1 MSKKESNKLP
11 TMGTIRLEP
20 TPFSISFRWRDSEV
34 KLTLKNGEDILK
46 VGKLFSELLSE
57 NGVEH
62 TIETEGGL
70 GESESLKE
78 NFIDSNQAKSN
89 VDGAKSNP
97 DGDSKSIDN
106 STSGSWDDNKVH
118 TEGDFMYNWIRKHS
132 GK

>member
-46 VGKLFSELLSE
+46 VGKLFSDIFSE
-57 NGVEH
+57 NGIEH

-78 NFIDSNQAKSN
+78 NFIDSNQAKVS
-89 VDGAKSNP
+89 VDGAKSNV
-97 DGDSKSIDN
+97 DN

-118 TEGDFMYNWIRKHS
+118 SEGDFMYNWIRKHS
-132 GK
+132 KK

>member
-1 MSKKESNKLP
+1 MRKKESNKLP

-78 NFIDSNQAKSN
+78 NFIDSSVSQMDSNN
-89 VDGAKSNP
+89 VDSEPTSG
-97 DGDSKSIDN
+97 SIDN
-106 STSGSWDDNKVH
+106 SIDY
-118 TEGDFMYNWIRKHS
+118 MYNWIRKHS

>member
-46 VGKLFSELLSE
+46 VGKLFSDMFSE
-57 NGVEH
+57 NGIEH

-70 GESESLKE
+70 GESESFKE

-89 VDGAKSNP
+89 VDGAKSNV
-97 DGDSKSIDN
+97 DN

-118 TEGDFMYNWIRKHS
+118 SEGDFMYNWIRKHS
-132 GK
+132 KK

>member
-1 MSKKESNKLP
+1 MRKKESNKLP

-46 VGKLFSELLSE
+46 VGKLFSDMFSE
-57 NGVEH
+57 NGIEH

-78 NFIDSNQAKSN
+78 NFIDSSEPTNE
-89 VDGAKSNP
+89 
-97 DGDSKSIDN
+97 
-106 STSGSWDDNKVH
+106 SWDDNKVH
-118 TEGDFMYNWIRKHS
+118 SEGDFMYNWIRKHS

>member
-1 MSKKESNKLP
+1 MSKKESNRLP

-20 TPFSISFRWRDSEV
+20 TPFSISFRWMDSEV

-46 VGKLFSELLSE
+46 VGKLFSDLLSE

-70 GESESLKE
+70 GESESSKE
-78 NFIDSNQAKSN
+78 NFIDSSEPTS
-89 VDGAKSNP
+89 G
-97 DGDSKSIDN
+97 SIDN
-106 STSGSWDDNKVH
+106 SIDY
-118 TEGDFMYNWIRKHS
+118 MYNWIRKHS

>member
-1 MSKKESNKLP
+1 MRKKESNKLP

-46 VGKLFSELLSE
+46 VGKLFSDLLSE

-78 NFIDSNQAKSN
+78 NFIDSSEPTNE
-89 VDGAKSNP
+89 
-97 DGDSKSIDN
+97 
-106 STSGSWDDNKVH
+106 SWDDNKVH
-118 TEGDFMYNWIRKHS
+118 SEGDFMYNWIRKHS

>member
-78 NFIDSNQAKSN
+78 KFIDSNQAKVS
-89 VDGAKSNP
+89 VDRAKSNV
-97 DGDSKSIDN
+97 DN

>member
-1 MSKKESNKLP
+1 MRKKESNKLP
-11 TMGTIRLEP
+11 TLGTIQLEP

-46 VGKLFSELLSE
+46 VGKLLSDIFSE
-57 NGVEH
+57 NGIEH

-78 NFIDSNQAKSN
+78 NFIDSSEPTNE
-89 VDGAKSNP
+89 
-97 DGDSKSIDN
+97 
-106 STSGSWDDNKVH
+106 SWDDNKVH
-118 TEGDFMYNWIRKHS
+118 SEGDFMYNWIRKHS

>member
-46 VGKLFSELLSE
+46 VGKLFSDMFSE
-57 NGVEH
+57 NGIEH

-89 VDGAKSNP
+89 VDGAKSNV
-97 DGDSKSIDN
+97 DN
-106 STSGSWDDNKVH
+106 STSGSWDDNKIH

>member
-1 MSKKESNKLP
+1 M
-11 TMGTIRLEP
+11 
-20 TPFSISFRWRDSEV
+20 F
-34 KLTLKNGEDILK
+34 
-46 VGKLFSELLSE
+46 SE
-57 NGVEH
+57 NGIEH

-89 VDGAKSNP
+89 VDGAKSNV
-97 DGDSKSIDN
+97 DN
-106 STSGSWDDNKVH
+106 STSGSWDDNKIH

>member
-11 TMGTIRLEP
+11 TMSTIRLEP

-46 VGKLFSELLSE
+46 VGKLFSDLLSE

-89 VDGAKSNP
+89 VD
-97 DGDSKSIDN
+97 N

>member
-1 MSKKESNKLP
+1 MSKKESNRLP

-46 VGKLFSELLSE
+46 VGKLFSDIFSE
-57 NGVEH
+57 NGIEH

-70 GESESLKE
+70 GESESIKE
-78 NFIDSNQAKSN
+78 NFIDSSE
-89 VDGAKSNP
+89 P
-97 DGDSKSIDN
+97 
-106 STSGSWDDNKVH
+106 TSGSIDY
-118 TEGDFMYNWIRKHS
+118 MYNWIRKHS